1 MSEKKGDSSWSE
13 TTPDGVAPNNANA
26 DDTVMQDA
34 IALWIRAGSPI
45 REAVGQHGEKPHP
58 DLPTDLSDPETLMR
72 LAEAAEQGEEDVS
85 REPGIGDA
93 AARLALRAL
102 SNNDA
107 APLAVL
113 SATARAAEPIDD
125 TLRERMVARAQ
136 SLTPV
141 HHPVQYHAAGRQT
154 TRTGHGETSSG
165 TSWIE
170 RLVSA
175 LTPASGFVTACLV
188 LVALGYGGF
197 SMGQQTFTAANPQIA
212 AVDSELLEASDAFF
226 DLDGTD
232 TGLLSMGGVL

>member
-1 MSEKKGDSSWSE
+1 MSEKKGDSSWSK
-13 TTPDGVAPNNANA
+13 TTPDSVAPNDANA
-26 DDTVMQDA
+26 DDTVMPDD
-34 IALWIRAGSPI
+34 IALWTLAGSPI
-45 REAVGQHGEKPHP
+45 REAVSQHGENPYP

-72 LAEAAEQGEEDVS
+72 LAEVAEQGEEDVS

-113 SATARAAEPIDD
+113 SATARAAESIDD

-141 HHPVQYHAAGRQT
+141 PHRATGRET
-154 TRTGHGETSSG
+154 ARARRGETSSG

-226 DLDGTD
+226 DLDETD